1 MSSASGSPSG
11 IAASEDAVA
20 FTVQLTAAATSDEW
34 CSLCRRAEALGYAG
48 VSISDHFSAQ
58 LAPIPALA
66 AAAMC
71 TERVR
76 LGFNVLANDFR
87 HPAMLAKELA
97 TIDVLSNGRLVAGI
111 GAGWMT
117 NDYHSTG
124 IALDRPGVRIER
136 LGEAV
141 AILRGLW
148 SGGAFSFE
156 GTHYRIHELDGL
168 PKPVQQLPP
177 ILIGGGAPR
186 VLGLAGKLA
195 DIVGIAL
202 DNRAGAAGAQ
212 TWQSARLAATRE
224 KLAWIAEGARGR
236 ASPPKVSVRVLHVA
250 VTDDRAGAI
259 AAFAASSGLDPTE
272 VRASPHVLVGTVDE
286 IVADLDERR
295 RTLGVSDYVV
305 SQSALEALTPVLAA
319 L

>member
-1 MSSASGSPSG
+1 
-11 IAASEDAVA
+11 
-20 FTVQLTAAATSDEW
+20 VQLTSAATADEW
-34 CSLCRRAEALGYAG
+34 QSLCGRAEKLGFAG
-48 VSISDHFSAQ
+48 ISISDHFNAQ

-66 AAAMC
+66 AAAVC

-97 TIDVLSNGRLVAGI
+97 TIDVLSGGRLVAGI

-124 IALDRPGVRIER
+124 ITLDRPGVRIER

-148 SGGAFSFE
+148 SDGPFSFE
-156 GTHYRIHELDGL
+156 GVHYRIHELDGQ
-168 PKPVQQLPP
+168 PKPVQKLPP

-186 VLGLAGKLA
+186 VLGLAGKVA

-202 DNRAGAAGAQ
+202 DNRTGAVGAQ
-212 TWQSARLAATRE
+212 TWQSARIATTHE
-224 KLAWIAEGARGR
+224 KLAWIAEGAQGR
-236 ASPPKVSVRVLHVA
+236 ATPPKVSVRVLHVA
-250 VTDDRAGAI
+250 ITEGRAR
-259 AAFAASSGLDPTE
+259 AAAEFAASSGLEPDD
-272 VRASPHVLVGTVDE
+272 VRSSPHTLIGTVDE
-286 IVADLDERR
+286 IVADLRARR
-295 RTLGVSDYVV
+295 ESLGVADYVV
-305 SQSALEALTPVLAA
+305 SQSALETLAPVLAA